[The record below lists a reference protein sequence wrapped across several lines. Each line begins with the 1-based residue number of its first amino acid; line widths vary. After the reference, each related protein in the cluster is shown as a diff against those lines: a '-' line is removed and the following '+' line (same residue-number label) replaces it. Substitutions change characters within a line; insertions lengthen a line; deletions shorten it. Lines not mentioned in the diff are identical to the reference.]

1 MAGPARFERA
11 TLCLEGRCSIQLSY
25 GPVRLFY
32 QRKRNPKPNYAMH
45 SPGEANRTHLQMVST
60 SGSFPKI
67 SDRACKGLHAN
78 ASREQCFHVPNAR
91 QSETFCDIVLVID
104 AYRLSPTLD
113 PEDALHPRR
122 PA

>member
-1 MAGPARFERA
+1 MQCIRRGKLIAHTSRWFLR
-11 TLCLEGRCSIQLSY
+11 
-25 GPVRLFY
+25 
-32 QRKRNPKPNYAMH
+32 
-45 SPGEANRTHLQMVST
+45 